1 MCYCQIRKKLM
12 EISKITVDL
21 YLHITKKHR
30 IHLFYI
36 KNKTH
41 TTLGFSSL
49 DAKQKINFM
58 WLKGNKSFVPFP
70 ESSIRASLFS
80 MELTV
85 IQNL

>member
-1 MCYCQIRKKLM
+1 M
-12 EISKITVDL
+12 
-21 YLHITKKHR
+21 
-30 IHLFYI
+30 
-36 KNKTH
+36 H

-58 WLKGNKSFVPFP
+58 WLKDNKRFVSFP

>member
-1 MCYCQIRKKLM
+1 M
-12 EISKITVDL
+12 
-21 YLHITKKHR
+21 
-30 IHLFYI
+30 
-36 KNKTH
+36 H

-58 WLKGNKSFVPFP
+58 WLKGNKSSVPFP

>member
-1 MCYCQIRKKLM
+1 M
-12 EISKITVDL
+12 
-21 YLHITKKHR
+21 
-30 IHLFYI
+30 
-36 KNKTH
+36 H

-58 WLKGNKSFVPFP
+58 WLKDNKSFVSFP